1 MDEIFEKAIAETM
14 TWVVDTILIPHFMSL
29 GLNATGEWVANV
41 GTRVEK
47 NKGIISG
54 RKYTEQLVWGRK
66 PMNEGNATHEEK
78 AKWAAGMANYNPKF
92 EQWLRAR
99 GLTEYGFQVAYKIAD
114 VGTEIYKN
122 GGTDLLEILEAPET
136 IDKINAHLGQQLSV
150 NVQLFLERE
159 IVKAW

>member
-54 RKYTEQLVWGRK
+54 RKYSEQLVWGRK
-66 PMNEGNATHEEK
+66 PGKRPPISPLVRWAE
-78 AKWAAGMANYNPKF
+78 AKLGLSGQQAVSAAFAISN
-92 EQWLRAR
+92 
-99 GLTEYGFQVAYKIAD
+99 KIANE
-114 VGTEIYKN
+114 GTEIFKQ
-122 GGTDLLEILEAPET
+122 GGTDLLEILEDPET
-136 IDKINAHLGQQLSV
+136 ISKITKHLADHV
-150 NVQLFLERE
+150 TADVQLFLERE

>member
-14 TWVVDTILIPHFMSL
+14 TWVVDTVLIPHFMSL

-47 NKGIISG
+47 NKRIISG
-54 RKYTEQLVWGRK
+54 RKYSEQLVWGRNPGK
-66 PMNEGNATHEEK
+66 PPPISPLIR
-78 AKWAAGMANYNPKF
+78 WAEVK
-92 EQWLRAR
+92 L
-99 GLTEYGFQVAYKIAD
+99 GLSGQHAVSAAFAISNKIASE
-114 VGTEIYKN
+114 GTEIFKQ

-136 IDKINAHLGQQLSV
+136 VSKITKHLADSV
-150 NVQLFLERE
+150 TADVQLFLERE